1 MAEVR
6 GCDARLRLDVR
17 RLEPLGSEHSRRG
30 HDLRDVLLV
39 VPALKVLIVAG
50 VAAPGEEQV
59 TAVPVR
65 ATLELRRMERSAHG
79 LEDQRLERPIHEI
92 GDNHLAGDQEPLDL
106 FAEERRVAFD
116 VVEGQVSVV
125 EAIDA
130 RQRLRVGDDEPLRAS
145 HAGRAEDLRDV
156 LAVVPGVERRPLAG
170 KRRERNEEMTV
181 VRSRTHVPHLSL
193 ERLWVL
199 KVPRKSGPS
208 LVPRRCTWSRGPDAR
223 RGDAT
228 RATSWS

>member
-1 MAEVR
+1 MTTKIKTAWL
-6 GCDARLRLDVR
+6 AF
-17 RLEPLGSEHSRRG
+17 
-30 HDLRDVLLV
+30 VLLLALSMSAAAQAKTRDRGVGPDATGSPQAAQRGLVAV
-39 VPALKVLIVAG
+39 VADPQLGGDK
-50 VAAPGEEQV
+50 
-59 TAVPVR
+59 TS
-65 ATLELRRMERSAHG
+65 ERSTP
-79 LEDQRLERPIHEI
+79 PIHEI

-193 ERLWVL
+193 ERIWCL
-199 KVPRKSGPS
+199 KVPRESRPS
-208 LVPRRCTWSRGPDAR
+208 LVHRRCTWSRGPDAR

>member
-1 MAEVR
+1 MTTKIKTAWL
-6 GCDARLRLDVR
+6 AL
-17 RLEPLGSEHSRRG
+17 
-30 HDLRDVLLV
+30 VLLLALSTPAAAQAKTRDRGVGPDATGSPPAAQRGLVAV
-39 VPALKVLIVAG
+39 VADPQLGGDK
-50 VAAPGEEQV
+50 
-59 TAVPVR
+59 TC
-65 ATLELRRMERSAHG
+65 ERSTP
-79 LEDQRLERPIHEI
+79 PIHEI

-170 KRRERNEEMTV
+170 KRRERKEEMTV

-193 ERLWVL
+193 ERIWVPQGASRIAAIPCPPPMHM
-199 KVPRKSGPS
+199 VSRARRP
-208 LVPRRCTWSRGPDAR
+208 PRRRNSCNIVVMMRTPVAPTG
-223 RGDAT
+223 
-228 RATSWS
+228 